1 MGFDTLSCKDSHLHV
16 KSSVLISLQKKNPD
30 TKFYCASYT
39 INGHMVLLG
48 IANAHKQMHRH
59 RAETRVA
66 GMPQCDVWSPP
77 PPPKGHLQ
85 LSIRQRKWTL
95 GNLSPMLAL
104 FLPGELWINAFIKV
118 PARDLH
124 LLQGRTAEQGLC
136 VTCFVKAQNWNESCR
151 LAN

>member
-66 GMPQCDVWSPP
+66 GMPQCDVWSPTP
-77 PPPKGHLQ
+77 PPPP
-85 LSIRQRKWTL
+85 QRAISSSASDR
-95 GNLSPMLAL
+95 GNEHWGIY
-104 FLPGELWINAFIKV
+104 LPCWHCFCLVSSELT
-118 PARDLH
+118 H
-124 LLQGRTAEQGLC
+124 LL
-136 VTCFVKAQNWNESCR
+136 KCR
-151 LAN
+151 LETFTYYRAGLLSRDCALRVSLKRKIEMKAAD